1 LRSKASHHSRG
12 SKEYFFREHFEKIIM
27 GTTGRGRVRRNTPA
41 KNNVRIDEKTRANI
55 ENFASIG
62 SAAIDDRLEILDSEW
77 DVERTLEVNAAGFAL
92 AGTMLGAFVNR
103 RWLILPALVTVFL
116 AQHAVQG
123 WCPPLPLLRKLGIR
137 TRKEIDAEKYALKA
151 LRGDFNEIDSAD
163 EAWLAVK

>member
-1 LRSKASHHSRG
+1 
-12 SKEYFFREHFEKIIM
+12 M

-62 SAAIDDRLEILDSEW
+62 SAAIDDRLEKLDSEW